1 MTVGLV
7 LPAYEP
13 DTGKLRS
20 YVDALLDVLEP
31 AVVRIELDAP
41 GGSSLSFPEYD
52 AVEVNVVGER
62 RGKGLAITQGF
73 ESLDT
78 NVLAFA
84 DADGSTPADSI
95 ADVVRAVDDAD
106 VAVGSRRH
114 PESRIQTHQSV
125 LRRKLGDAFA
135 WGSRVLLPVT
145 LSDYQCGAKALTR
158 DAWHTARDFL
168 YEPGFAWDVE
178 LVTVA
183 DARGL
188 DIAEVPVEWEDDPR
202 STVDTRETV
211 KELARTVIS
220 LRGRYASIADG
231 TEHLSRTR
239 LVER

>member
-20 YVDALLDVLEP
+20 YVDALLDVLQP

-41 GGSSLSFPEYD
+41 GGSSLSFPGRD

-73 ESLDT
+73 ESVDT
-78 NVLAFA
+78 DVLAFA

-95 ADVVRAVDDAD
+95 TDVVGALDDAD
-106 VAVGSRRH
+106 LAAGSRRH

-135 WGSRVLLPVT
+135 WGSRALLPVS
-145 LSDYQCGAKALTR
+145 LSDYQCGAKALTQEAWQAVR
-158 DAWHTARDFL
+158 DYL

-188 DIAEVPVEWEDDPR
+188 QLTEVPVAWEDDPR
-202 STVDTRETV
+202 STVNTRETV
-211 KELARTVIS
+211 QELARTVFS
-220 LRGRYASIADG
+220 LRRRYPSIADG
-231 TEHLSRTR
+231 TEHRSRTR

>member
-1 MTVGLV
+1 VTVGLV

-13 DTGKLRS
+13 DTETLRS
-20 YVDALLDVLEP
+20 YVDALLDVLQP
-31 AVVRIELDAP
+31 AVVRVELDAP
-41 GGSSLSFPEYD
+41 GGSSLAFPDYD
-52 AVEVNVVGER
+52 AVEVNVVRER

-73 ESLDT
+73 DALDT
-78 NVLAFA
+78 DVLAFA
-84 DADGSTPADSI
+84 DADGSTPAESI
-95 ADVVRAVDDAD
+95 ADVVSALDSAD

-114 PESRIQTHQSV
+114 PASTIRTHQSV

-135 WGSRVLLPVT
+135 WGSRLLLPVS

-158 DAWHTARDFL
+158 EAWRDVRQYL

-178 LVTVA
+178 LVAVA

-211 KELARTVIS
+211 QELARTVFS
-220 LRGRYASIADG
+220 LRRRYPSIAAG
-231 TEHLSRTR
+231 TERLSRTR